1 MFKRTLSAAIAV
13 LFCGTL
19 YAQDKPT
26 VYRGVYIKPK
36 AGMAQKLE
44 DGFKDHNK
52 KFHTK
57 EGLEVTTFQMMSGPK
72 MGWYLRI
79 MGGSDWEYF
88 DKYKEPEN
96 DAEHWAKHISP
107 YADSVPTEFA
117 GQFYALLLSD
127 LTHNYERTSMSRV
140 FTDYVRPGMAGSY
153 YNILTKWKTAEE
165 KTDSEERFA
174 VYRMADGGDVN
185 QYAIIYAIDG
195 WSDLNPRSTG
205 LGARIDK
212 VHGEGTMEKMLKDF
226 SESVK
231 KRTSEVRLRRPDLS
245 TVK

>member
-88 DKYKEPEN
+88 DKYKEPDN

-107 YADSVPTEFA
+107 YADEVPSEFA
-117 GQFYALLLSD
+117 GQFYAVLVSNLSY
-127 LTHNYERTSMSRV
+127 NYERTSMSRV
-140 FTDYVRPGMAGSY
+140 FTDHVRPGMWGEYRSVLSKA
-153 YNILTKWKTAEE
+153 KEAEE
-165 KTDSEERFA
+165 KTDGEVKYA
-174 VYRMADGGDVN
+174 VYRIADGGNVD
-185 QYAIIYAIDG
+185 QYAIIYAIDS

-205 LGARIDK
+205 LGARINK
-212 VHGEGTMEKMLKDF
+212 VHGEGTLVGMRKDF
-226 SESVK
+226 SKAVK